1 MTIKI
6 EKDVPIP
13 TRIEAALYPFAR
25 MEIGDSFAVATTP
38 DLPAEKLRQRLSAN
52 GANFAKR
59 HLGVRFTT
67 RVENNGAA
75 VRIWRVAPKSGLL
88 IAAPPVTAP
97 PIPPSHVRTHT
108 LSDASPK
115 PTARVVKGKRY

>member
-6 EKDVPIP
+6 ENGVPIP
-13 TRIEAALYPFAR
+13 TRIEAAVYPFAS
-25 MEIGDSFAVATTP
+25 MEIGDSFSVPTTE

-67 RVENNGAA
+67 RVENNGGS
-75 VRIWRVAPKSGLL
+75 VRIWRVPPKSSLL
-88 IAAPPVTAP
+88 ADAPVVSAP

-108 LSDASPK
+108 LSDEAPK
-115 PTARVVKGKRY
+115 LTARVVKGGRY